1 MNIEIQD
8 GFRIIREKNKI
19 TLLVESDRLQEY
31 IDYAKIN
38 GITSMSLQ
46 GYHGYKLP
54 DVEFLAGSDFLTS
67 LWVVKDINPLDISG
81 IHHLRQLKQLNV
93 SNDGQPI
100 DFSFFP
106 QLEEAYIDWNNKII
120 NLSKCPTLRR
130 LTIWKYKPRS
140 KAFHELLGLDM
151 LESLE
156 ITQSNIESFDG
167 FEEFKRLRSFEAH
180 YLSKLSILDGIE
192 VSRQHLRI
200 LMLHTCKKLAGYE
213 HVLGQLGMLEKIIL
227 SNCGA
232 LEHLTFINKL
242 QNLKFFSF
250 VGTDVKNGDLLP
262 LVKRRLEYTG
272 FDNKK
277 HYSHKMEEINGH

>member
-54 DVEFLAGSDFLTS
+54 DVQFLAGIDFLTS
-67 LWVVKDINPLDISG
+67 LWVVKDINPIDISG
-81 IHHLRQLKQLNV
+81 VHHLRQLRQLNI
-93 SNDGQPI
+93 SNDGQPV

-106 QLEEAYIDWNNKII
+106 ELEEAHIDWNSKIT
-120 NLSKCPTLRR
+120 NLDKCPGLRK

-140 KAFHELLGLDM
+140 KAFHELHNLNGLQ
-151 LESLE
+151 SLE

-167 FEEFKRLRSFEAH
+167 FEKFTGLRSFEGH
-180 YLSKLSILDGIE
+180 YLSKLSTLNGLE
-192 VSRQHLRI
+192 VSQKHLRM
-200 LMLHTCKKLAGYE
+200 LMLHTCKKLVAYE
-213 HVLGQLGMLEKIIL
+213 HILGQLNMLEKLIL
-227 SNCGA
+227 SDCGD
-232 LEHLTFINKL
+232 LDDLTFVNKM
-242 QNLKFFSF
+242 QSLKFFSF
-250 VGTDVKNGDLLP
+250 VGTDVKDGDLLP
-262 LVKRRLEYTG
+262 LVERRLDYAG
-272 FDNKK
+272 FDDKK
-277 HYSHKMEEINGH
+277 HYSHKMKEVNGH

>member
-8 GFRIIREKNKI
+8 GFKIIREKNKI

-31 IDYAKIN
+31 IDYAKKN
-38 GITSMSLQ
+38 SITSLSLQ

-54 DVEFLAGSDFLTS
+54 DVEFLAGNDFLTS
-67 LWVVKDINPLDISG
+67 LWVVKDINPIDISG
-81 IHHLRQLKQLNV
+81 IRHLRQLKQLNV
-93 SNDGQPI
+93 SNDGQPV

-120 NLSKCPTLRR
+120 NLTECPALRK

-140 KAFHELLGLDM
+140 KAFHELLGLAN

-167 FEEFKRLRSFEAH
+167 FGELTGLRSFEAH
-180 YLSKLSILDGIE
+180 YLSKLSILDGLE
-192 VSRQHLRI
+192 ASQQHLRM
-200 LMLHTCKKLAGYE
+200 LMLHTCKKLVGHE
-213 HVLGQLGMLEKIIL
+213 HILGQLKMLEKLIL
-227 SNCGA
+227 SDCGG
-232 LEHLTFINKL
+232 LNHLTFINKL

-250 VGTDVKNGDLLP
+250 VGTDVKDGDLLP
-262 LVKRRLEYTG
+262 LIKRRLEYAG